1 MKTVVITGVAGL
13 LGNHLARHLLK
24 KRYTVIGIDDLS
36 GGYEDFLPKDD
47 NFIFHKLCLGQDD
60 ISSVF
65 DREIDCVFHF
75 AAYAAVGVSPFIR
88 MFNYQN
94 NVVAS
99 AQVINECIKKNIKLV
114 FSSSMDVYGDNV
126 QPPYTEDML
135 LSPPDP
141 YGIAK
146 YAIEMDIKQA
156 ADQFGL
162 RYTIIR
168 PHNVFGIYQNIW
180 DRYRNVIGIF
190 IRRVLAKEPM
200 LIYGDGEQTRA
211 FSDIKYYMN
220 PFEQL
225 ITGNSGETYNIGAD
239 RFYSI
244 KDVAYTVQRVADK
257 YNYVGRV
264 EHVEPRN
271 EVKHAFCD
279 HEKAKKELDFFDNTD
294 IETLI
299 EEMFTWAGQI
309 EPKEVKSIDYEV
321 DKGVYSY
328 WQ

>member
-1 MKTVVITGVAGL
+1 
-13 LGNHLARHLLK
+13 
-24 KRYTVIGIDDLS
+24 
-36 GGYEDFLPKDD
+36 
-47 NFIFHKLCLGQDD
+47 
-60 ISSVF
+60 
-65 DREIDCVFHF
+65 
-75 AAYAAVGVSPFIR
+75 
-88 MFNYQN
+88 
-94 NVVAS
+94 
-99 AQVINECIKKNIKLV
+99 
-114 FSSSMDVYGDNV
+114 
-126 QPPYTEDML
+126 
-135 LSPPDP
+135 
-141 YGIAK
+141 
-146 YAIEMDIKQA
+146 MDIKQA